1 MNTTVEVLGVPIFN
15 GTSAEAAAHIVAT
28 CMSGTAK
35 ANRFVSATGAHGIV
49 TAKKDPAFRSVLE
62 EAYLNLPDGMPTV
75 WIGRMKG
82 STRMERCYGPE
93 VFERVIKES
102 AHSSVKHFLCG
113 GKDGIALALAEVCR
127 TQLGNSQCVGTYSPP
142 FRALTSPELADLAR
156 EINSTK
162 TDIVWI
168 GLSTPKQE
176 VFAREL
182 AKHIQVHFIITV
194 GAAFDFHVGAVRQ
207 APKLIQRMGLEWA
220 FRLATEPARLFRRY
234 LEIVPLFIIY
244 GIRDLASFHRH

>member
-1 MNTTVEVLGVPIFN
+1 MLCRS

-28 CMSGTAK
+28 CTSGTAK
-35 ANRFVSATGAHGIV
+35 ANRFVSATGAHGLV

-62 EAYLNLPDGMPTV
+62 AAYLNLPDGMPTV

-127 TQLGNSQCVGTYSPP
+127 TQLGNSQCVGTYSPAP
-142 FRALTSPELADLAR
+142 QTRAAR
-156 EINSTK
+156 CGMISSVMFSVTMK
-162 TDIVWI
+162 
-168 GLSTPKQE
+168 
-176 VFAREL
+176 
-182 AKHIQVHFIITV
+182 
-194 GAAFDFHVGAVRQ
+194 
-207 APKLIQRMGLEWA
+207 
-220 FRLATEPARLFRRY
+220 
-234 LEIVPLFIIY
+234 
-244 GIRDLASFHRH
+244 